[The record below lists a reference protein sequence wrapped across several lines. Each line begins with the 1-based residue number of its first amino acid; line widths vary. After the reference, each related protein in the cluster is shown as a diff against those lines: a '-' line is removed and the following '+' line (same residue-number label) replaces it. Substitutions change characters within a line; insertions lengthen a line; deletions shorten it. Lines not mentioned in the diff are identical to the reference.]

1 MTIDLSNPTFSITPR
16 SDYSIYDTFRVKVI
30 SNYNNKGYINNDS
43 FFFKVSADTSNE
55 RYYEF
60 QLLELTNTD
69 INLDQGGYY
78 TLQLWGYID
87 SDDYLLDTVLV
98 KIINEFN
105 WSNATE
111 FVSDNEDNKQYTY
124 FRE

>member
-16 SDYSIYDTFRVKVI
+16 SDYSIYDAFRVKVI
-30 SNYNNKGYINNDS
+30 SNYNNKGYVNNDN
-43 FFFKVSADTSNE
+43 FLFKVSADTSNE
-55 RYYEF
+55 RYYKFE
-60 QLLELTNTD
+60 LLEISNTD
-69 INLDQGGYY
+69 LNLDQGGYY